1 MSMNPPVQVNYDI
14 KTMERCV
21 SATFAF
27 GPTSLNNPYFTIY
40 FVVNNAG
47 IVAIYDKSM
56 PLANTQ
62 PNENNEVPFLDE
74 LKTNSIAVKQGSNK
88 YEILRF
94 IHEELERI
102 GEKLQREGRPLSDA
116 DLGKLMTKISRL
128 YEGEAPQQ

>member
-116 DLGKLMTKISRL
+116 DLGKLMTKVASKF
-128 YEGEAPQQ
+128 EGAAPQQ

>member
-1 MSMNPPVQVNYDI
+1 MSMNSPVQVNYDI

-27 GPTSLNNPYFTIY
+27 GSTSLNNPYFSIY

-56 PLANTQ
+56 PVANAQ
-62 PNENNEVPFLDE
+62 ENEAGEVPFVDQ
-74 LKTNSIAVKQGSNK
+74 LKTNSIAVKPGSNK

-94 IHEELERI
+94 IHEELERV
-102 GEKLQREGRPLSDA
+102 GEKLQREGRPMNDA
-116 DLGKLMTKISRL
+116 DITKLMTKIARI
-128 YEGEAPQQ
+128 YEDESQEH